1 MDKLLINSI
10 TDEVLLGRIADV
22 SVPSFRLRQIREWLY
37 KCVDFDSMSNIPKS
51 LIEVLKERFIIDN
64 VEIYKKLESKEDQTK
79 KYLLKLYD
87 GEIVEAVAMSYKHGV
102 SICVSTQ
109 VGCNMGCVFCSSA
122 IGGMRRNLSSYE
134 MLAQVQAINADL
146 NAKASNVVLMG
157 AGEPLLNYDNVVGF
171 MKLLH
176 EPDGLNISY
185 RNMSVSTCGIVKNML
200 RLAQEEMP
208 VNLCVSLHQ
217 ADDKLREKI
226 MPSAKDFKIQDIMDA
241 VDSYFE
247 KTGRRITIEYALIEG
262 VNDSDKD
269 IGALIK
275 LLHGKNIL
283 LNLIPLNSGP
293 EDGLRGVS
301 RKKAYA
307 IMEHAKQRG
316 INATVRRTLGADIDG
331 ACGQLRAREIKDDI
345 VC

>member
-10 TDEVLLGRIADV
+10 TDEELLGRLSDI
-22 SVPSFRLRQIREWLY
+22 SVPAFRLRQIREWLY
-37 KCVDFDSMSNIPKS
+37 KCVSFDSMSNIPKS
-51 LIEVLKERFIIDN
+51 LIEVLKERFIIDSA
-64 VEIYKKLESKEDQTK
+64 EIYKKLESKEDETK

-87 GEIVEAVAMSYKHGV
+87 GEIIEAVAMVYKHGV

-109 VGCNMGCVFCSSA
+109 VGCDMGCVFCSSA
-122 IGGMRRNLSSYE
+122 IGGMRRNLSAYE
-134 MLAQVQAINADL
+134 MLAQVQSLNTDL
-146 NAKASNVVLMG
+146 GEKASNIVLMG
-157 AGEPLLNYDNVVGF
+157 AGEPLLNYDNVIGF

-176 EPDGLNISY
+176 KPDGLNISY
-185 RNMSVSTCGIVKNML
+185 RNMSVSTCGIVKNMR

-217 ADDKLREKI
+217 ADDELRENI
-226 MPSAKDFKIQDIMDA
+226 MPSAKNFKIQDIMDA
-241 VDSYFE
+241 ANSYFE

-269 IGALIK
+269 IDALINI
-275 LLHGKNIL
+275 LRGKNVL

-293 EDGLRGVS
+293 EGRLTGVS
-301 RKKAYA
+301 KKKAYA
-307 IMEHAKQRG
+307 IMEYAKERG

-331 ACGQLRAREIKDDI
+331 ACGQLRARELKDDI